1 MSSLP
6 KPGARPVGRPQGSTA
21 LVCKERTNVSL
32 GLDHLALAARA
43 GAGNV
48 SGGIRLALEAWGRVN
63 PAMADSAGKVALNSA
78 PGLVTKGHK
87 TNQGVA

>member
-1 MSSLP
+1 MSPSL

-32 GLDHLALAARA
+32 GLAHLALAARA
-43 GAGNV
+43 GTGNV
-48 SGGIRLALEAWGRVN
+48 SGGIRLALEAWGRAN
-63 PAMADSAGKVALNSA
+63 PAMADADGKLALNSGA
-78 PGLVTKGHK
+78 GLVTRCPK